1 MPTNEQRQMNIA
13 YDEKYDIRLAAR
25 EDIPAIM
32 RFLDENWRKGHI
44 MARNRALFEYEYVH
58 GDDVDMILAVEKSRK
73 TIEGLFGFLRCTEK
87 KTGDLWGSMWKVRE
101 APDQMKL
108 LGVELAK
115 RIHDLTGCR
124 SHIGSGANPETT
136 VPLRKIFFR
145 DKTATMKQYYRLN
158 PEKTEFK
165 IAKITDG
172 SIPPKPENAPDYTLR
187 ELETFEDFT
196 KAFDITK
203 TKAIPQKDNWY
214 IRHRFYEHPV
224 YDYTLWGVQ
233 DEAQKTQAVLITR
246 EVSAEGAKALRIVDF
261 LGDHRAL
268 EGLYDA
274 VGKLLL
280 ETGCEYIDFVEFG
293 VDDELLRKAGF
304 TNRAETGNVIP
315 HYFEPFLRE
324 NKDIWVHYK
333 EYGTTFFKADGDQ
346 DRPNR

>member
-1 MPTNEQRQMNIA
+1 MNKT

-44 MARNRALFEYEYVH
+44 MATNRALFEYEYVH
-58 GDDVDMILAVEKSRK
+58 GDEVDMILAVEKNRK

-101 APDQMKL
+101 DPDNMKL

-115 RIHDLTGCR
+115 RIFDLTGCR
-124 SHIGSGANPETT
+124 SHIGSGANPKTT

-145 DKTATMKQYYRLN
+145 DKTAKMKQYYRLN
-158 PEKTEFK
+158 PEKTEYR

-172 SIPPKPENAPDYTLR
+172 KIPPKAENAPTYTLR
-187 ELETFEDFT
+187 KLETFEDFA

-203 TKAIPQKDNWY
+203 TRAIPQKDNWY
-214 IRHRFYEHPV
+214 IQHRFYEHPV

-233 DEAQKTQAVLITR
+233 DEGRNTPAVIIIR
-246 EVSAEGAKALRIVDF
+246 EVSAEREKALRIVDY
-261 LGDHRAL
+261 LGEYRAL
-268 EGLYDA
+268 GGLYDA
-274 VGKLLL
+274 VGELIR
-280 ETGCEYIDFVEFG
+280 ETGSEYIDFVEFG
-293 VDDELLRKAGF
+293 VDDELLKKAGF
-304 TNRAETGNVIP
+304 TDRAETDNIIP
-315 HYFEPFLRE
+315 HYFEPFLQE
-324 NKDIWVHYK
+324 NKDIWCHYK
-333 EYGTTFFKADGDQ
+333 EDGTTFFKADGDQ

>member
-1 MPTNEQRQMNIA
+1 MNKT

-58 GDDVDMILAVEKSRK
+58 GDDVDMILAVEKNRK

-158 PEKTEFK
+158 PEKKAFR
-165 IAKITDG
+165 IAKIADRKILPG
-172 SIPPKPENAPDYTLR
+172 PENAPDYTIRRLK
-187 ELETFEDFT
+187 TFEDFE
-196 KAFDITK
+196 KAFDITH
-203 TKAIPQKDNWY
+203 TRAIPQKDNWY

-224 YDYTLWGVQ
+224 YDYAVWGVS
-233 DEAQKTQAVLITR
+233 DGDGNTPAVFITR
-246 EVSAEGAKALRIVDF
+246 EVIAEGAKALRIVDY
-261 LGDHRAL
+261 LGSHRAL

-274 VGKLLL
+274 IGGLIR
-280 ETGCEYIDFVEFG
+280 ETGSEYIDFAEFG
-293 VDDELLRKAGF
+293 VDDALLKKAGF
-304 TNRAETGNVIP
+304 IDRAETDNIIP
-315 HYFEPFLRE
+315 HYFEPFLQE

-333 EYGTTFFKADGDQ
+333 EDGTTFFKADGDQ